1 MTTIN
6 EIISLLNE
14 VCEDISTAK
23 NLKEKIQQ
31 IVNIL
36 KSDDDLS
43 MKINKASQRLDE
55 ISSNSELDSYCRT
68 QLLGIVSALET
79 VTE

>member
-1 MTTIN
+1 MTTTDEVIT
-6 EIISLLNE
+6 LLNE
-14 VCEDISTAK
+14 ICEDMSSAK
-23 NLKEKIQQ
+23 NLKEKIQK

-36 KSDDDLS
+36 KSDEDLS
-43 MKINKASQRLDE
+43 MKINKASQGLDE
-55 ISSNSELDSYCRT
+55 ISSNSDLDSYCRT